1 MKNLIF
7 ISSLFCLTFSFGQN
21 YSPIF
26 GDTLNTGHQVNIS
39 SFNYYASTSFNNN
52 LTNKFIFGGNI
63 DTELKNFNQSN
74 LRNSNATGGK
84 TEQKIEYV
92 NYNITPFKTLE
103 NYGLIASLE
112 DINLFS
118 SNISTDL
125 YNSIF
130 YGNQNYLGDTMDFS
144 YSHLQHLHYQKISIG
159 LVHKKLN
166 SSLKLGF
173 IMGNKSIDYRLGDTW
188 INSSPTSDSIQ
199 VNLNGEGHYSDSTSN
214 YFEPKGYGF
223 SFDFEHNIIYKNKKG
238 KSNVINFTL
247 GNIGVIFW
255 NSNTNYHYVDSKNT
269 YSGFDIRS
277 LINRDT
283 SKTLLSMDTLGI
295 LSKTQPLV
303 KLLPFEL
310 SMQKLA
316 NRFSDQKFQLIF
328 GLKAI
333 ILSDYKPYMFVGAY
347 YSPNQKIGISSRLA
361 YGGFGGFKGGIN
373 ANYWIKDKL
382 EIAIGTYDVVGFIS
396 KKYGYGKSL
405 HLSANL
411 KF

>member
-1 MKNLIF
+1 MKNLVF
-7 ISSLFCLTFSFGQN
+7 ISSFFCLTFSYSQS

-26 GDTLNTGHQVNIS
+26 GDTLNIGHHLTIS

-63 DTELKNFNQSN
+63 NPEIKNFNQSN
-74 LRNSNATGGK
+74 LRNSNAAGGK
-84 TEQKIEYV
+84 AEQKIEYV
-92 NYNITPFKTLE
+92 NYNITPFKKIE
-103 NYGLIASLE
+103 NYGLLISLE

-125 YNSIF
+125 YNSLF

-166 SSLKLGF
+166 SSIKLGF
-173 IMGNKSIDYRLGDTW
+173 VMGNKSIDYRLGDTW

-199 VNLNGEGHYSDSTSN
+199 INLNGEGHYSDNTSN

-247 GNIGVIFW
+247 GNIDVIFW
-255 NSNTNYHYVDSKNT
+255 NSNTNHHYVDSKNT

-283 SKTLLSMDTLGI
+283 SKTLISIDTLEI
-295 LSKTQPLV
+295 FSKTQSLA

-316 NRFSDQKFQLIF
+316 NRFLDQKFQVIF

-361 YGGFGGFKGGIN
+361 YGGFGGFKGGLN
-373 ANYWIKDKL
+373 ANYWIRNKF
-382 EIAIGTYDVVGFIS
+382 EIAIGTYDVLGFIS

-405 HLSANL
+405 HFSARL

>member
-7 ISSLFCLTFSFGQN
+7 ISSFFCLTLSFSQN

-52 LTNKFIFGGNI
+52 LTNTFIFGGNI

-74 LRNSNATGGK
+74 LKNSNATGGK
-84 TEQKIEYV
+84 AEQKIEYV
-92 NYNITPFKTLE
+92 NYNITPLKKLE

-112 DINLFS
+112 DINLIS

-166 SSLKLGF
+166 SSLKIGF
-173 IMGNKSIDYRLGDTW
+173 VMGNKSIDYRLGNTW
-188 INSSPTSDSIQ
+188 INSSPTSDSVQ
-199 VNLNGEGHYSDSTSN
+199 VNLNGEGHYSDSVSN

-283 SKTLLSMDTLGI
+283 SKTLLSMDTLKVF
-295 LSKTQPLV
+295 SKTQSLV

-361 YGGFGGFKGGIN
+361 YGGFGGFKGGVN

-405 HLSANL
+405 HFSARL